1 MDNKMKRK
9 VLAFDYMLTLFK
21 EWYESVAPSGSGFTN
36 LSRLSVLK
44 LLFFASAPKNDQDQD
59 DLLQI
64 FDKFYALP
72 YGPVES
78 DLYTAIKQGLLPNYN
93 VKERSIDIKS
103 SNLNYDDLGNETK
116 LLIKGEIEQLKKK
129 NPTLVTKS
137 AFDLVDIS
145 HQWESWQEAYGF
157 AQFLGKQSY
166 EMTLESIKE
175 DRNKFFGN

>member
-1 MDNKMKRK
+1 MKNK

-21 EWYESVAPSGSGFTN
+21 RWHEETAPAGVDFTS

-44 LLFFASAPKNDQDQD
+44 LLFFASAPKD
-59 DLLQI
+59 DKDENNLLGI
-64 FDKFYALP
+64 FDEFYALP

-78 DLYTAIKQGLLPNYN
+78 DLYTAIKLGQLPNYE
-93 VKERSIDIKS
+93 VKERSINIINPNPTYN
-103 SNLNYDDLGNETK
+103 NLDTETK
-116 LLIKGEIEQLKKK
+116 SLIEGEIEQLKVK
-129 NPTLVTKS
+129 NKDLIIKS

-145 HQWESWQEAYGF
+145 HQWESWQTAYGF

-166 EMTLESIKE
+166 KMTPESIKD

>member
-1 MDNKMKRK
+1 MDNMEKK

-21 EWYESVAPSGSGFTN
+21 DWHQEITFSGIDFTS

-44 LLFFASAPKNDQDQD
+44 LLFFASAPKD
-59 DLLQI
+59 DKDESNLLEI
-64 FDKFYALP
+64 FDQFYALP

-78 DLYTAIKQGLLPNYN
+78 DLYTAIKKGELPNYD
-93 VKERSIDIKS
+93 VKERSIIIKNES
-103 SNLNYDDLGNETK
+103 PLHEGLDTETK
-116 LLIKGEIEQLKKK
+116 SLIDTEIEQLKSK
-129 NPTLVTKS
+129 NPTLIIKS

-145 HQWESWQEAYGF
+145 HQWESWQTAYGF

-166 EMTLESIKE
+166 QMTPESIKE